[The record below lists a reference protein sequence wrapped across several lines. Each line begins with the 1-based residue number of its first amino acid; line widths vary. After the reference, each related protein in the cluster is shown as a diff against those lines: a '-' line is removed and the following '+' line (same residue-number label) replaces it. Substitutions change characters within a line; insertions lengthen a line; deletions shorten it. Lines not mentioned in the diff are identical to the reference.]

1 MRNSLPA
8 IPTGRVG
15 QLVLGADPG
24 AHMGFALVDT
34 NPTLA
39 FHCVRRSPVIAMT
52 TQIEVAAGWIRELG
66 ADVIALIEDQYRGVA
81 SQASRTTLS
90 QRAGHISGFFA
101 GAGMPEQNI
110 VFVTPQAWYKG
121 IGAQGLTKAVCLNRV
136 ERALDPDE
144 RTQLE
149 LLCGIDG
156 AYPENRLD
164 VLAAVGIAWSFPFLS
179 ASTLSRGQKMSALKP
194 RTPRPA
200 SSVGRRAKAKKRVAA
215 RKRGAKVKEQ

>member
-66 ADVIALIEDQYRGVA
+66 ADVIALI
-81 SQASRTTLS
+81 
-90 QRAGHISGFFA
+90 
-101 GAGMPEQNI
+101 
-110 VFVTPQAWYKG
+110 
-121 IGAQGLTKAVCLNRV
+121 
-136 ERALDPDE
+136 
-144 RTQLE
+144 
-149 LLCGIDG
+149 
-156 AYPENRLD
+156 
-164 VLAAVGIAWSFPFLS
+164 
-179 ASTLSRGQKMSALKP
+179 
-194 RTPRPA
+194 
-200 SSVGRRAKAKKRVAA
+200 
-215 RKRGAKVKEQ
+215 